1 VCLRQH
7 AAFDGEGAR
16 LAGGRWN
23 RRGFPIVYTSATL
36 SLAALEY
43 CVHLDIGDAPD
54 DLVAVAADIPTRVPR
69 SHVTISDLP
78 ANWRT
83 YPAPEALADLGTT
96 WARARQTAVLV
107 VPSVVIPHERNY
119 LLNPAHPAFS
129 AIRVGTPESFALDA
143 RLWKG

>member
-1 VCLRQH
+1 M
-7 AAFDGEGAR
+7 
-16 LAGGRWN
+16 
-23 RRGFPIVYTSATL
+23 
-36 SLAALEY
+36 AALEY
-43 CVHLDIGDAPD
+43 FVQLDIGDAPD
-54 DLVAVAADIPTRVPR
+54 DLVAVVADIPTQVPR

-78 ANWRT
+78 TNWRT

-129 AIRVGTPESFALDA
+129 AIRVGTPESFAFDA
-143 RLWKG
+143 RMWKG